1 MAQRAAEAECS
12 GLSRTRTGGRRGL
25 AAQHREEQ
33 IRAVNEIL
41 LGTLRSYEPL
51 VTYLQAVL
59 VWERPRHSALLH
71 LSLNAT
77 FWFFALTSLRV
88 VFLAAFGLMIL
99 ICADQWKNRIWPK
112 LGAARSNELDNDSWG
127 YVHPRLLSVP
137 ELCHHAAEI
146 WVNLTIFRRNL
157 LLFKAENPGKFCLL
171 VCGFLTFLAV
181 LGGYIPGILLSY
193 VLFLCILLW
202 PLALYH
208 CMGQRVYQKL
218 EPTLQRLDFS
228 VRGYMMSKQ
237 NERQLHGR
245 ALPPS
250 EESDSEEEL
259 AAFCPML
266 DDSAVAKE
274 LTISDSEHSDVDVS
288 CTENGTFNLSR
299 GQTPLT
305 EGSEDLDR
313 HSDPEESFA
322 RDLPDFPSI
331 NPETVGIDDEDD
343 TSIGLP
349 LSASHHHMCSGQL
362 YDEQESSESEIPLAF
377 GAQQIKDNLTNLVTR
392 GMIEMALAGVT
403 QQASGFLEN
412 TRPKTYQRNSSSE
425 MDTDAEADDF
435 ELLDQSE
442 LNQMDPTN
450 LRGQQ

>member
-1 MAQRAAEAECS
+1 MAQRATEERSTEAECS
-12 GLSRTRTGGRRGL
+12 GVRRTRSGWGRDS
-25 AAQHREEQ
+25 AAQHKEEH
-33 IRAVNEIL
+33 IRAVKEIL

-51 VTYLQAVL
+51 VSYLQAVL

-71 LSLNAT
+71 LSLNAA
-77 FWFFALTSLRV
+77 FWFFAFTSLRI
-88 VFLAAFGLMIL
+88 VFLAAFGLMII
-99 ICADQWKNRIWPK
+99 ICVDQWKNRIWPE
-112 LGAARSNELDNDSWG
+112 LGGLQYNSCISFLETLTSQESTKTHQMTPLESRHSKVLTARSSELDNDSWG

-157 LLFKAENPGKFCLL
+157 LIFKAENPGKFCLL

-193 VLFLCILLW
+193 LLFLCILLW

-208 CMGQRVYQKL
+208 RMGQRVYQKL

-237 NERQLHGR
+237 NERQY
-245 ALPPS
+245 
-250 EESDSEEEL
+250 
-259 AAFCPML
+259 
-266 DDSAVAKE
+266 
-274 LTISDSEHSDVDVS
+274 
-288 CTENGTFNLSR
+288 
-299 GQTPLT
+299 
-305 EGSEDLDR
+305 LDR

-349 LSASHHHMCSGQL
+349 LSASQHHMCSGQL
-362 YDEQESSESEIPLAF
+362 YEEQESLESEIPLAF
-377 GAQQIKDNLTNLVTR
+377 GAQQIKDNLSNLVTR
-392 GMIEMALAGVT
+392 GMIQMALAGVT
-403 QQASGFLEN
+403 QQASGFLET